1 MASVTPQT
9 VDAPDRYAFQ
19 YAVLRAVP
27 RVDRGEFINIGIILY
42 CQRLELLRA
51 AVAVDEVRLRSLDP
65 EIDIEAVQI
74 AALATVSACHH
85 PVGSAREN
93 TGLATRFGM
102 LVAPRSTVVQ
112 PSPVHAGVTT
122 DPEQTLVDLMSRL
135 VGPTRSV
142 SMDAVSFDL
151 TDRSPD

>member
-1 MASVTPQT
+1 MAPVTG
-9 VDAPDRYAFQ
+9 DRNRNAFQ

-27 RVDRGEFINIGIILY
+27 RVDRGEFVNIGVILY
-42 CQRLELLRA
+42 CQELGVLRA
-51 AVAVDEVRLRSLDP
+51 AVTVDQVRLRALDP
-65 EIDIEAVQI
+65 EVDLEAVRT
-74 AALATVSACHH
+74 AALGIVEACHH

-112 PSPVHAGVTT
+112 PSPVHAGLTS

-135 VGPTRSV
+135 VGPSRSV
-142 SMDAVSFDL
+142 SNDAIA
-151 TDRSPD
+151 T